1 MVKPIILAN
10 ALTTVSLGLYVVCR
24 VLTLV
29 VPDLIFNIGQS
40 WFHTFSIDTL
50 QTAAPFDA
58 GTFIFGAV
66 TLGIITWATTYLAA
80 ALYNNWSK

>member
-1 MVKPIILAN
+1 MAKPIILAN
-10 ALTTVSLGLYVVCR
+10 ALTTVGLGLYVACR
-24 VLTLV
+24 ILTLI

-40 WFHTFSIDTL
+40 WFHTFNIDTL
-50 QTAAPFDA
+50 KTATPLDV

-66 TLGIITWATTYLAA
+66 TLGILTWVTTYATT

>member
-10 ALTTVSLGLYVVCR
+10 TLTTVGLGLYVACR

-29 VPDLIFNIGQS
+29 APDFIFNVGQS
-40 WFHTFSIDTL
+40 WFHTINIDAL
-50 QTAAPFDA
+50 KTATPLDV

-66 TLGIITWATTYLAA
+66 TLGVLTWVTTYAA
-80 ALYNNWSK
+80 ASLYNNWSK